1 MSPAVFSI
9 RIRIRFSGIYGMMG
23 AGMQVPEQTAEKIK
37 FETFINSPPERRV
50 KQTDHPKDG
59 HAR

>member
-23 AGMQVPEQTAEKIK
+23 AGMQVPEQTAEKI
-37 FETFINSPPERRV
+37 
-50 KQTDHPKDG
+50 TDEKG
-59 HAR
+59 V